1 MQVNRATAKYRLDDV
16 LRQIN
21 NTTTLMNIK
30 PFVEHRY
37 EQRGAEYTLRS
48 WDKKEMTVTA
58 AMVERP
64 DWLERIIEIAIVGGY
79 VQSIPIPPPDVIVWF
94 RTDPRDNTLIEFVDF
109 ERRIQT
115 DGVLF
120 SRSNTYDRELTQ

>member
-1 MQVNRATAKYRLDDV
+1 MALNRHLLFDV

-21 NTTTLMNIK
+21 NENDLMNIK

-37 EQRGAEYTLRS
+37 EQRGDEYTLRS
-48 WDKKEMTVTA
+48 WRDKEMTVTA

-79 VQSIPIPPPDVIVWF
+79 VQNIPNPPPDVIVWF
-94 RTDPRDNTLIEFVDF
+94 RTDPRDDTLLEFVDF
-109 ERRIQT
+109 TSRT
-115 DGVLF
+115 VDSGVTF
-120 SRSNTYDRELTQ
+120 SKINSFDKELT